1 LAAFSLLIG
10 ERVRLTPFLDQL
22 SMIFASLWWNVKDMR
37 DREGEGN
44 GKSFEKEMRKK
55 KIKSK

>member
-1 LAAFSLLIG
+1 
-10 ERVRLTPFLDQL
+10 
-22 SMIFASLWWNVKDMR
+22 MIFASLWWNVKDMR

-44 GKSFEKEMRKK
+44 GKSFEGNEKK